1 MIEKILLPTENLKE
15 NIREKSDNN
24 IYGNTLSTCIYGVYV
39 TKDSVNNEIHDNYI
53 ETVGIGLVAT
63 SNSNKN
69 VFHSNTVTDVKIQT
83 TLQDSTSN
91 GNNFENN
98 NKKIISFDT
107 LKEKRN

>member
-1 MIEKILLPTENLKE
+1 VIESSNLSPSINHRVGRITMKISKE
-15 NIREKSDNN
+15 KCS
-24 IYGNTLSTCIYGVYV
+24 LVYIF
-39 TKDSVNNEIHDNYI
+39 TKNSFNNEIHDNDI

-63 SNSNKN
+63 SNSINN
-69 VFHSNTVTDVKIQT
+69 VFHSNTVTDGKFQT

-98 NKKIISFDT
+98 NKKIVSFDT